1 MQLRIRAIALA
12 GVSANRIAGMV
23 NRGRGTVDRILTDNR
38 GLRLAFWLASR
49 PASYGWCRMFSCPCA
64 CPPVSSRDYR
74 SSSRCCAAMTTPGW
88 LGV

>member
-1 MQLRIRAIALA
+1 MQLRIRATALA

-49 PASYGWCRMFSCPCA
+49 PA
-64 CPPVSSRDYR
+64 
-74 SSSRCCAAMTTPGW
+74 
-88 LGV
+88 